1 MKQINKLK
9 IIMFSLII
17 IGTTLSIIGIISTN
31 KQQKIK
37 KQITTEN
44 MLFTYETIKN
54 NNYNKSLTEKE
65 GLTSNYQE
73 IKITSS
79 SSSPS
84 QMNYLIYIKPKT
96 QTIKDNEINVYITDE
111 KNIPVSDEYKDLQNG
126 KGKYCYDYIN
136 KIKYNI
142 ETTEYQKYCSLNN
155 LNENESKYIM
165 DSNYIE
171 NTNNEK
177 TNICKKYTNI
187 NNNVKETIVD
197 NILCQFGD
205 LYEGKSIPLSKN
217 NDTYDIKNVI
227 LASTHLHETKSIK
240 TNTYRIR
247 LWQKKIE
254 DNSSN
259 KKYKYDIEIYPIKV
273 N

>member
-17 IGTTLSIIGIISTN
+17 IGATLSIIGIISTG

-96 QTIKDNEINVYITDE
+96 QTIKDDEINVYITDE

-126 KGKYCYDYIN
+126 KGKYYAGAGDSEDYDA
-136 KIKYNI
+136 
-142 ETTEYQKYCSLNN
+142 
-155 LNENESKYIM
+155 
-165 DSNYIE
+165 
-171 NTNNEK
+171 
-177 TNICKKYTNI
+177 
-187 NNNVKETIVD
+187 
-197 NILCQFGD
+197 G
-205 LYEGKSIPLSKN
+205 GSIP
-217 NDTYDIKNVI
+217 
-227 LASTHLHETKSIK
+227 EG
-240 TNTYRIR
+240 R
-247 LWQKKIE
+247 
-254 DNSSN
+254 
-259 KKYKYDIEIYPIKV
+259 
-273 N
+273 

>member
-17 IGTTLSIIGIISTN
+17 IGTILSIIGIISTG

-96 QTIKDNEINVYITDE
+96 QTIKDDEINVYITDE

-142 ETTEYQKYCSLNN
+142 EKNNNRTSKLILTILEKNFLLYIFSAFTFIVASFMNHLLINLISITFIFYYCNSNTLRKFN
-155 LNENESKYIM
+155 STVIIRHFIM
-165 DSNYIE
+165 LKI
-171 NTNNEK
+171 
-177 TNICKKYTNI
+177 NII
-187 NNNVKETIVD
+187 NN
-197 NILCQFGD
+197 IL
-205 LYEGKSIPLSKN
+205 
-217 NDTYDIKNVI
+217 
-227 LASTHLHETKSIK
+227 
-240 TNTYRIR
+240 
-247 LWQKKIE
+247 
-254 DNSSN
+254 
-259 KKYKYDIEIYPIKV
+259 
-273 N
+273 